1 VRRRRHGPRH
11 GGGEVA
17 LPAAPLS
24 GLLVVD
30 LTRHLPGPLAAHL
43 LADLGARVVKVEEPR
58 QGDPVRL
65 APPLVKGR
73 SALAALLLSGVES
86 IALDLK
92 KEAGLAVLELL
103 LEQAD
108 VLLESFRPGTL
119 ARLGLD
125 PEELVERHPRL
136 VVCSISG
143 WGQDGPYRD
152 RAGHDLT
159 YQALSGSLAST
170 APAMPPFPA
179 ADTSGA
185 WAAVSSVVAA
195 LYQRE
200 RTGRGARID
209 ASLFDAAVHNNLVA
223 WAEAAGGSRGE
234 ERVGT
239 PHGLSGAL
247 PCYDLYRTAD
257 GGVLAVAPLEE
268 HFWRRFCRVAG
279 REDLVKLQYQEGDE
293 ARRQVAGA
301 VAEKTLDEW
310 VRLLAEADL
319 PIEPVLSGPAAARHP
334 QTVHRDLLRQ
344 AEDGLYRLGY
354 PARIDGERPR
364 ADFGYS
370 KLGGDTDR
378 LLRELEADAA
388 GPARSGRRGRRRQG
402 IGPRV
407 SWRWHLRRWL
417 LGRR

>member
-1 VRRRRHGPRH
+1 M
-11 GGGEVA
+11 
-17 LPAAPLS
+17 
-24 GLLVVD
+24 VD

-86 IALDLK
+86 VALDLK
-92 KEAGLAVLELL
+92 NEEAVAVLEAL
-103 LEQAD
+103 LERAD

-119 ARLGLD
+119 TRLGLD
-125 PEELVERHPRL
+125 PDELLERHPRL
-136 VVCSISG
+136 VVCSVSG

-179 ADTSGA
+179 ADTTGA
-185 WAAVSSVVAA
+185 WAAVSSVLAA
-195 LYQRE
+195 IYRRE
-200 RTGRGARID
+200 RTGRGARVD

-223 WAEAAGGSRGE
+223 WADAAGGSRGGE
-234 ERVGT
+234 EVGR

-247 PCYDLYRTAD
+247 PCYDLYETAD

-268 HFWRRFCRVAG
+268 HFWRRFCRVAD
-279 REDLVKLQYQEGDE
+279 REDLVKLQYREEGE
-293 ARRQVAGA
+293 ARRQVAEA
-301 VAEKTLDEW
+301 IASRTLDQW
-310 VRLLAEADL
+310 VRLLAEVDL
-319 PIEPVLSGPAAARHP
+319 PIEPVLSVPAAVRHP
-334 QTVHRDLLRQ
+334 QTVHRELLRR
-344 AEDGLYRLGY
+344 ADDGLYRLGY

-364 ADFGYS
+364 AGGAYP

-378 LLRELEADAA
+378 LLRELGVEVA
-388 GPARSGRRGRRRQG
+388 GSVRGRRRRG

-407 SWRWHLRRWL
+407 SWGWRLRRWF